1 MDTSACG
8 NLFQYHKQY
17 EGGFFFKLHHN
28 AFQYNFFFICNWAE
42 ISFNKWEKWGGIE
55 IRSRLSNVST
65 SVWDKVTIVIV

>member
-42 ISFNKWEKWGGIE
+42 ISFTKWEKWGYDPDCQMYQQVSGIKLL
-55 IRSRLSNVST
+55 LS
-65 SVWDKVTIVIV
+65 